1 MTALAERRT
10 CDLLLVDDDDEVRA
24 GIARNLECLG
34 YRVAQADSL
43 MAAVETLKSREI
55 PVAIV
60 DLVLPDGSGAD
71 LLDRLRAGDREEFG
85 VIMLSGQGTIS
96 TAVEAMK
103 RGAADFLTKPVKL
116 QEIDAAVQRVLE
128 NVRLKRENGRL
139 RELIRQNR
147 GTAAIVGDSPPMR
160 ELWRLIERVAPTD
173 KPVLIQGESG
183 TGKELVARAI
193 ADASPLRD
201 QPLVT
206 VNCAALPESLLES
219 ELFGHEKGAF
229 TGALAAKP
237 GLFEVADGGTLFVDE
252 IGELAPSLQAKLL
265 RVLED
270 GSLRRVGSIKQRQVR
285 VRLLAAT
292 NRDLLEEVKQG
303 RFREDLYYRINVLT
317 LTLPPLRARA
327 GDIGLL
333 VRHFVGPDW
342 RLEPGLLDRL
352 SVYAWPGNVR
362 QLRNA
367 LERAKI
373 LATDRLLEW
382 SNFPPEMTDAGMPM
396 RESVPPTAEAI
407 PSLPTGPV
415 PLNEANRH
423 LVMMAYRDAGGNKS
437 RAAKSLGVTRR
448 TLYRLLEKYSIE

>member
-10 CDLLLVDDDDEVRA
+10 CDLLLVDDDAEVRS

-34 YRVAQADSL
+34 YRVAQAESL
-43 MAAVETLKSREI
+43 ASAVETLKSREI

-71 LLDRLRAGDREEFG
+71 LLDRLRAGDREECG
-85 VIMLSGQGTIS
+85 VIMLSGQGTIG
-96 TAVEAMK
+96 TAVQAMK

-128 NVRLKRENGRL
+128 NVRLKRENERL
-139 RELIRQNR
+139 RELLRQNR
-147 GTAAIVGDSPPMR
+147 GTTSIVGDSPPMR

-193 ADASPLRD
+193 ADASPLHD

-229 TGALAAKP
+229 TGAMTAKP

-292 NRDLLEEVKQG
+292 NRDLAEEVKQG

-327 GDIGLL
+327 GDLALL

-342 RLEPGLLDRL
+342 TLEPGLLERL
-352 SVYAWPGNVR
+352 AAYAWPGNVR
-362 QLRNA
+362 QLRNS

-373 LATDRLLEW
+373 LSTAGMLEW
-382 SNFPPEMTDAGMPM
+382 ANFPPEVTDSDTTPRDVAD
-396 RESVPPTAEAI
+396 PTTAI
-407 PSLPTGPV
+407 PPLPSGPL
-415 PLNEANRH
+415 PLEQANRH
-423 LVMMAYRDAGGNKS
+423 LVLLAYREAGGNKS
-437 RAAKSLGVTRR
+437 RAAKTLGVTRR
-448 TLYRLLEKYSIE
+448 TLYRLLEKYGIE